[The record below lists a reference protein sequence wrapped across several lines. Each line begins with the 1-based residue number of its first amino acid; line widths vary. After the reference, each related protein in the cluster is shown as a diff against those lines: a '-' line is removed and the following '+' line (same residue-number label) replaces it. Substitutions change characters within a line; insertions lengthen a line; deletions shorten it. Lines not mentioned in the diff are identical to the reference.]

1 MNPVLILSI
10 GHYPAAGGAKWH
22 DLIEHTEIFRWMNF
36 IYGRLSKYNDIS
48 THLVDVGKLTAKV
61 NQVNEIVRQTKV
73 MRAVVPILA
82 VELHFNAA
90 GSTYV
95 SGNET
100 LYYPGSVTGKAAAHK
115 FNDEFI
121 EYAEAQYGMHIKNR
135 GAKEGWYW
143 MDRPNVVDYS
153 GDVDGDEKPDYFLR
167 KTSCTS
173 LILEPHFLCELEG
186 MDDWHCSA
194 TAVAEALRSTVKC
207 LTQKLN

>member
-10 GHYPAAGGAKWH
+10 GHYPERGGAKWH
-22 DLIEHTEIFRWMNF
+22 DLSEHTEIVRWMNF
-36 IYGRLSKYNDIS
+36 IFGRLSKYNDIS
-48 THLVDVGKLTAKV
+48 THLVGIGKLPDKV
-61 NQVNEIVRQTKV
+61 AQVNEIVRQTKV

-100 LYYPGSVTGKAAAHK
+100 LYYPGSVTGKAAAHR
-115 FNDEFI
+115 FNEDFI
-121 EYAEAQYGMHIKNR
+121 DYALSHYDMHIKNR
-135 GAKEGWYW
+135 GAKEGWYR
-143 MDRPNVVDYS
+143 MDRPNVVDYA
-153 GDVDGDEKPDYFLR
+153 GDVDGEETPDYFLR

-186 MDDWHCSA
+186 MEDWHQSA
-194 TAVAEALRSTVKC
+194 TAVAEALRSTVKS